1 MTAGHIDA
9 EADRFSFTPFTR
21 HPFFTDV
28 NRWIVERVISPTRR
42 TFVDLG
48 CGPGAVTQLIVD
60 RLERRS
66 DVRVI
71 GVDPSPSALE
81 RARGAIKSR
90 VAEFVEGSAEWL
102 SRLVPSADAVIF
114 CNAIHLVPDK
124 ARVVSEV
131 RKVLRRG
138 GVLAFNTTFFNGAYV
153 EGTTGFWRRWVVR
166 AVQVLRERG
175 IDVQHESK
183 ATARTFLTAEEY
195 ATLCVQEGFRRPTI
209 ELVRVQ
215 MTPQSLEDIG
225 RFSLF
230 IEGAL
235 PGVPLEQGADAL
247 KEGLRR
253 ALDETGFETVP
264 RNWLECVAVAS

>member
-1 MTAGHIDA
+1 MTGHVETED
-9 EADRFSFTPFTR
+9 DRFSFTPFTR
-21 HPFFTDV
+21 HPFFTEV
-28 NRWIVERVISPTRR
+28 NRWIVERVISPTRK

-60 RLERRS
+60 RLGRRG
-66 DVRVI
+66 DARVI
-71 GVDPSPSALE
+71 GVDPSACALE
-81 RARGAIKSR
+81 RARGAIKSKLT
-90 VAEFVEGSAEWL
+90 EFVEGSAEWL
-102 SRLVPSADAVIF
+102 SNLVPSADAVIF
-114 CNAIHLVPDK
+114 CNAIHLVENKPK
-124 ARVVSEV
+124 VIAEI

-175 IDVQHESK
+175 ISVQHEAK
-183 ATARTFLTAEEY
+183 ATARAFLSADEY
-195 ATLCVQEGFRRPTI
+195 ASLCVQEGFREPTV
-209 ELVRVQ
+209 ELLRVE

-253 ALDETGFETVP
+253 ALDETGYDTVP

>member
-1 MTAGHIDA
+1 MVGHVETD
-9 EADRFSFTPFTR
+9 EERFSFTPFTR
-21 HPFFTDV
+21 HPFFTEV
-28 NRWIVERVISPTRR
+28 NRWIVERVISPTRK

-60 RLERRS
+60 RLGRRA
-66 DVRVI
+66 DARVI
-71 GVDPSPSALE
+71 GVDPSASALE
-81 RARGAIKSR
+81 RARTAIKGR

-102 SRLVPSADAVIF
+102 SHLVPSADAVIF

-124 ARVVSEV
+124 AKVLSEI
-131 RKVLRRG
+131 RKVLKRG

-175 IDVQHESK
+175 IEVQHDGK
-183 ATARTFLTAEEY
+183 APARAFLSADEY
-195 ATLCVQEGFRRPTI
+195 ANLLVQEGFRRPTV
-209 ELVRVQ
+209 ELLRVA

-253 ALDETGFETVP
+253 ALDETGFSTVP